1 MLKFIIGE
9 PQGDHA
15 KPIPKTYQFYGAESV
30 WNNPYIASRKSNRYA
45 RSIEIVQSDLNIK
58 QSIQMNPSNEKKF
71 DGREL
76 SVDRLKKRQAE
87 REIVILMQL
96 QQKSKQR
103 LTTIKLDQSTDRESI
118 SHSFYTR
125 KHRDRNHSRVG
136 VI

>member
-9 PQGDHA
+9 PQGDYA
-15 KPIPKTYQFYGAESV
+15 KPIPKTYQFYGPESV

-45 RSIEIVQSDLNIK
+45 KSIEIVHSDLNIK
-58 QSIQMNPSNEKKF
+58 HSIQMNPNIEKKF
-71 DGREL
+71 EVRDM
-76 SVDRLKKRQAE
+76 SVDRMKKRQAE
-87 REIVILMQL
+87 REIVILIQL

-103 LTTIKLDQSTDRESI
+103 LTTSKLDESTDRESI